1 MWWGIIVHYFKDE
14 ILSYHNIISN
24 DRTVHDSVVFVDFLF
39 YLGTVHDTV
48 VFVVNTT
55 LS

>member
-24 DRTVHDSVVFVDFLF
+24 NRTVQNNFVFLVLFEHDIIKGIFLSYNYF
-39 YLGTVHDTV
+39 L
-48 VFVVNTT
+48 
-55 LS
+55 